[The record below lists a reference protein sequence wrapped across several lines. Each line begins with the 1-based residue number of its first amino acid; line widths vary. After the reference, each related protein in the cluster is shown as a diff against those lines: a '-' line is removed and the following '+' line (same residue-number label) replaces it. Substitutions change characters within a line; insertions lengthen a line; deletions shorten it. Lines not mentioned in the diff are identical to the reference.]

1 MLNELFILIMTIYC
15 ICANRIVCSSYIRAA
30 SLPPFLLSRQPSPVK
45 PSHSPAADE
54 GGEDGGGGS
63 GAGGSGNANNIAL
76 SSSFALFNQSFD
88 MNLEGLLGNDAA
100 MSFGFGPTGSLS
112 FGLGIGSG
120 SVDYGDYN
128 GSFNNNGAPR
138 WSPRQTFPR
147 MSPVRMMAS
156 DIDDAGGVGGGGS
169 GGGEGRA
176 TTRSPPTRSRVEV
189 AVAGMATSSAP
200 PLPGNNVQVLEV
212 TSSSSSAFGDVFS
225 TDRRRRGGWEDGGD
239 GPGDPVAGDGP
250 SRVERVAAIDGTAA
264 RLPSAT
270 GISAGTGDDGRPA
283 ENWATL
289 ADRGAGRD
297 IGDDPKQ
304 SRGGR
309 LRPRKVD
316 RTGLFGVM
324 ERHSALFDKFS
335 FLFPGARTILDD
347 VGAAFLSREEARRSD
362 REVAFRRINAALC
375 AFGGEAITSGRP
387 DERPPDSKR
396 LRRMQ
401 IYREAMPERFYE
413 DESRLSWE
421 IEEDPPIE
429 LSDSDEDDEDESVS
443 RLADDDDSKFTS
455 SLQRN
460 IGVMV
465 YPAVNAFTATEPGII
480 TPALSEMNNFVDLNN
495 PPESYPTKTQDEMT
509 FGALDEFP
517 PMVSPDFIRQ
527 PTHASLR
534 SPFLTDGKTPQR
546 SVNYAG
552 GAWISKLQSPRNV
565 TPGKNPENQSTDLL
579 FVDAQEL
586 QPEQFRTVCQRK
598 HKLCDARF
606 LYPALPLPYG
616 QRKRISNAMFA
627 MSKSVPGLTDECAAV
642 LGEARRRD
650 AWDFAVAQLMTQVVV
665 VTHCSVE
672 DSRLDGLS
680 KYLLTLG
687 WVQ

>member
-1 MLNELFILIMTIYC
+1 M
-15 ICANRIVCSSYIRAA
+15 
-30 SLPPFLLSRQPSPVK
+30 K
-45 PSHSPAADE
+45 PSHSPAVDE

-63 GAGGSGNANNIAL
+63 GGDGGNANNIAL

-112 FGLGIGSG
+112 FGLGLGSG

-128 GSFNNNGAPR
+128 GNINNNGAPR
-138 WSPRQTFPR
+138 WSPRQSFPR

-169 GGGEGRA
+169 GGGEVRA
-176 TTRSPPTRSRVEV
+176 TTRSPQTRSRVEV
-189 AVAGMATSSAP
+189 AAAGMETSSAP

-212 TSSSSSAFGDVFS
+212 TTSSSSAFGDVFS
-225 TDRRRRGGWEDGGD
+225 TDRRRRGGGEDGGD

-250 SRVERVAAIDGTAA
+250 SRAERAATIDGTAA

-270 GISAGTGDDGRPA
+270 DTSAGTGDDGRPA

-289 ADRGAGRD
+289 VDRGAGRD
-297 IGDDPKQ
+297 IAKQ

-347 VGAAFLSREEARRSD
+347 VGAAFLSREEASRSD
-362 REVAFRRINAALC
+362 REAAFRRINAALC
-375 AFGGEAITSGRP
+375 AFGGEAIPSGHP
-387 DERPPDSKR
+387 DETPPDSKR

-421 IEEDPPIE
+421 IEEDPPID

-443 RLADDDDSKFTS
+443 RLADDDDSKYTS

-509 FGALDEFP
+509 FGDLDEFP
-517 PMVSPDFIRQ
+517 TMVSPDFIRQ

-565 TPGKNPENQSTDLL
+565 TPGNNPENQSTDLL

-627 MSKSVPGLTDECAAV
+627 MSKSVPGLTDECATV
-642 LGEARRRD
+642 LGEARRKD

-680 KYLLTLG
+680 QYLLTLG